1 MLPVDFM
8 DKVVRSDY
16 RSGHSNVSPFI
27 DRDPLPFILIL
38 HLHLIFVV
46 RAAWKQPAGN
56 VSVSGGRDVSVA
68 PHLRGFVVFVLFY
81 VFLRPFVHMQTAKK
95 QQQNNKKPEANFCRI
110 HCFTVFVHFI
120 NFSVHVSN
128 LNPIRITLALAL

>member
-1 MLPVDFM
+1 MGTLADNFRISISVVPVDFM

-16 RSGHSNVSPFI
+16 RSGHSNLFPFI

-38 HLHLIFVV
+38 HLHLIRVV

-68 PHLRGFVVFVLFY
+68 PHLRGFVVFVSFC
-81 VFLRPFVHMQTAKK
+81 VFLRPFVHQQTAKK
-95 QQQNNKKPEANFCRI
+95 KKKKNVKL
-110 HCFTVFVHFI
+110 TFVEGTALLFLPI
-120 NFSVHVSN
+120 LLVS
-128 LNPIRITLALAL
+128 LSM